1 MVRALL
7 EVLLSLLFA
16 LAAPDS
22 VSSIP
27 SRSDHHAICFWRD
40 RGMRLLSCHSDTG
53 MLFEKASEL
62 VRELSQT

>member
-40 RGMRLLSCHSDTG
+40 RGMRS
-53 MLFEKASEL
+53 
-62 VRELSQT
+62 